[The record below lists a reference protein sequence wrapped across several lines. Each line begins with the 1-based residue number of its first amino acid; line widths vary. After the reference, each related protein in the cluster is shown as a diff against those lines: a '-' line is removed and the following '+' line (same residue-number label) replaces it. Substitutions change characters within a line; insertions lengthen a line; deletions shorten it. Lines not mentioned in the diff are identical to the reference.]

1 MFNDKDIINS
11 NSKASSTD
19 YNSIIK
25 NISANSPARY
35 NADTRRLYDASGCSG
50 KLAVFAVRLD
60 TFEKEIL
67 DNQDALLL
75 DVRTTVEWEQDGHLE
90 NAVLIPHS
98 DLEERSDELP
108 GDKEDLILL
117 YSQSGNRSKEAAQT
131 LLDLGY
137 TNIVELAPGIDGW
150 KGADKPVLYGK

>member
-1 MFNDKDIINS
+1 MAVTIIFTVMFFLFFN
-11 NSKASSTD
+11 TGETWE
-19 YNSIIK
+19 
-25 NISANSPARY
+25 RV
-35 NADTRRLYDASGCSG
+35 G
-50 KLAVFAVRLD
+50 VD

-98 DLEERSDELP
+98 ELEERSDELP

-117 YSQSGNRSKEAAQT
+117 YSQNGNRSKEAAQT

-137 TNIVELAPGIDGW
+137 TNIVELAPGINGW

>member
-1 MFNDKDIINS
+1 MAVTIIFTVMYFLFFNTS
-11 NSKASSTD
+11 ETWG
-19 YNSIIK
+19 
-25 NISANSPARY
+25 RV
-35 NADTRRLYDASGCSG
+35 G
-50 KLAVFAVRLD
+50 VD

-98 DLEERSDELP
+98 DLEERLDELP
-108 GDKEDLILL
+108 GDKENLILL

-131 LLDLGY
+131 PLDLGY
-137 TNIVELAPGIDGW
+137 TNIVELAPGINGW
-150 KGADKPVLYGK
+150 KDADKPVLYGK

>member
-1 MFNDKDIINS
+1 MAVTIVFTVMYFLFFN
-11 NSKASSTD
+11 TGETWE
-19 YNSIIK
+19 
-25 NISANSPARY
+25 RV
-35 NADTRRLYDASGCSG
+35 G
-50 KLAVFAVRLD
+50 VD

-98 DLEERSDELP
+98 DLEERLDELP

-137 TNIVELAPGIDGW
+137 TNIVELAPGINGW
-150 KGADKPVLYGK
+150 KDADKRVLYGK

>member
-1 MFNDKDIINS
+1 MAVTIIFTVMFFLFFN
-11 NSKASSTD
+11 TGETWE
-19 YNSIIK
+19 
-25 NISANSPARY
+25 RV
-35 NADTRRLYDASGCSG
+35 C
-50 KLAVFAVRLD
+50 VD

-137 TNIVELAPGIDGW
+137 TNIVELAPGIIGW

>member
-1 MFNDKDIINS
+1 MAVTIIFTVMFFLFFN
-11 NSKASSTD
+11 TGETWE
-19 YNSIIK
+19 
-25 NISANSPARY
+25 RV
-35 NADTRRLYDASGCSG
+35 G
-50 KLAVFAVRLD
+50 VD

-98 DLEERSDELP
+98 NLEERLDELP

-137 TNIVELAPGIDGW
+137 TNIVELAPGINGW
-150 KGADKPVLYGK
+150 EDADKPVLYGK